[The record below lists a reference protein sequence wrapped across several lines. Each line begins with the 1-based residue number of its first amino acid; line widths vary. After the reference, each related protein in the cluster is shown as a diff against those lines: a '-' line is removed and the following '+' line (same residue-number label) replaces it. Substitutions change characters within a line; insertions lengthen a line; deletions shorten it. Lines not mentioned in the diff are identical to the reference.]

1 MTGELPTQTL
11 TLKGAH
17 VRRQVVF
24 VSADRDQLKPDR
36 YYIHTLMKLTNT
48 KVSLQSAQQLSS
60 CYMHTDGAMEVLSCS

>member
-11 TLKGAH
+11 TLNGAH

-36 YYIHTLMKLTNT
+36 YYIHTLMKLPNT
-48 KVSLQSAQQLSS
+48 KF
-60 CYMHTDGAMEVLSCS
+60 H